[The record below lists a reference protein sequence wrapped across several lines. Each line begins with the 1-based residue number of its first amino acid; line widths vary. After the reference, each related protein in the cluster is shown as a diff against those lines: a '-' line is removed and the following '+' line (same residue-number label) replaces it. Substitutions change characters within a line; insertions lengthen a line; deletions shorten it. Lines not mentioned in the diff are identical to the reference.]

1 MKNINKSSK
10 PEPKNT
16 FAKKNEIPIN
26 KNVSKS
32 SSLFYT
38 AKDKL
43 LISVIIFI
51 ASFILYGNTI
61 SLKYAL
67 DDTIVI
73 TGNEFTK
80 KGFNGIKEILSY
92 DLFAGYFGKDQN
104 MVSGGRYRPL
114 SLITH
119 AIEYQFFG
127 ENPAVSHFFNIIL
140 LAITGLLIFYI
151 FNRLL
156 IHYFKDNALKTPN
169 WWISVPFATAILFIA
184 HPVHTEVIANIKGRD
199 EILTLL
205 FSLSSLWFIIRWL
218 ETNKT
223 GMLISAGLSF
233 FLGLLS
239 KENTLTFI
247 AVIPLAAYYFM
258 KFPLG
263 RVLKGIIPLVIAAVV
278 FFIIRQSVI
287 GGKVS
292 FLADDLMNNPFVEM
306 NFMQKYST
314 ILYTLG
320 LYLKLLFFPH
330 PLTYDYY
337 PYHIPIIN
345 PSDLKA
351 LIPLLIYIA
360 ILVFAIIKIKKRNP
374 YSFAILLYLTTLSI
388 TSNVFFPIGAF
399 MNERFIYMSSL
410 AFCFALSWF
419 LFTDLPKMTNKNP
432 SSKYLT
438 LMIFGIILVLYTFK
452 TRDRNRD
459 WYDSK
464 TLFLKDVEVSKN
476 SAKGNALAGEY
487 LIYEAKNNQN
497 KPIRDSLLNQSII
510 YLNKAIEIYPKQIV
524 ALFNLAAA
532 HYEKDRNYS
541 QIIKTYK
548 TILKYLPKE
557 EKVYSNFISVINQ
570 SNNPDEKLKY
580 YLEFLAIDSMR
591 FDINFNIGII
601 MLHQKNDVKGSI
613 PFLKKASEINPT
625 YADAHLSLG
634 EAYASIGLW
643 ADALNPLLEANRLK
657 KATNAKLLQN
667 IGIVYTNLRNNEKA
681 KEYLKQAALL
691 GN

>member
-1 MKNINKSSK
+1 
-10 PEPKNT
+10 
-16 FAKKNEIPIN
+16 
-26 KNVSKS
+26 
-32 SSLFYT
+32 
-38 AKDKL
+38 
-43 LISVIIFI
+43 
-51 ASFILYGNTI
+51 
-61 SLKYAL
+61 
-67 DDTIVI
+67 
-73 TGNEFTK
+73 
-80 KGFNGIKEILSY
+80 
-92 DLFAGYFGKDQN
+92 
-104 MVSGGRYRPL
+104 
-114 SLITH
+114 
-119 AIEYQFFG
+119 
-127 ENPAVSHFFNIIL
+127 
-140 LAITGLLIFYI
+140 
-151 FNRLL
+151 
-156 IHYFKDNALKTPN
+156 
-169 WWISVPFATAILFIA
+169 
-184 HPVHTEVIANIKGRD
+184 
-199 EILTLL
+199 
-205 FSLSSLWFIIRWL
+205 
-218 ETNKT
+218 
-223 GMLISAGLSF
+223 
-233 FLGLLS
+233 
-239 KENTLTFI
+239 
-247 AVIPLAAYYFM
+247 
-258 KFPLG
+258 
-263 RVLKGIIPLVIAAVV
+263 
-278 FFIIRQSVI
+278 
-287 GGKVS
+287 
-292 FLADDLMNNPFVEM
+292 MNNPFVEM

-345 PSDLKA
+345 PSDIKA

-419 LFTDLPKMTNKNP
+419 LFTDLPKMTNQTP

-497 KPIRDSLLNQSII
+497 KTIRDSLLNQSII

-681 KEYLKQAALL
+681 KEYLKHAALL